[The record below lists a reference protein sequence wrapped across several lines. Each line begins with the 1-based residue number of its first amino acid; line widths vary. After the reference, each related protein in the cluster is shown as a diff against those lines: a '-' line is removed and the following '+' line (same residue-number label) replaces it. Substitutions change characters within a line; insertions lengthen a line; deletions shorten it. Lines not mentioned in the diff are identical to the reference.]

1 MLVHYHDLAPFCS
14 ATCKNVRVG
23 SKVLYGLYG
32 VVEHSGSMRGGHY
45 TAYVKVRAPSRKLL
59 EHITG
64 KKNVPGLKEPDSEA
78 ASQWVHA
85 SDTYVQVVPE
95 SRALSA
101 QAYLL
106 FYQRILTIC

>member
-1 MLVHYHDLAPFCS
+1 CCQAFAFCPS
-14 ATCKNVRVG
+14 NTCNVSVG
-23 SKVLYGLYG
+23 DKVLYGLYG

-45 TAYVKVRAPSRKLL
+45 TAYVKVRTPSRKLL

-64 KKNVPGLKEPDSEA
+64 EKNVPGLKEPDGESA
-78 ASQWVHA
+78 DQWVHV

-106 FYQRILTIC
+106 FYERIL

>member
-1 MLVHYHDLAPFCS
+1 M
-14 ATCKNVRVG
+14 KRGNVCVG
-23 SKVLYGLYG
+23 DKVLYGLYG

-45 TAYVKVRAPSRKLL
+45 TAYVKVRTPSKKLL

-64 KKNVPGLKEPDSEA
+64 KKNIPGLKEPDSGSA
-78 ASQWVHA
+78 GQWVHV

-106 FYQRILTIC
+106 FYERIL